1 MTPRTKLLV
10 SLALSGAWFAAQ
22 RLAFGG
28 FYLGLAPVAAVV
40 VAVGALASDR
50 AALRG
55 DLRPLGLG
63 LGLGALL
70 AGLTQLSFA
79 PMASLLPSLPEL
91 VRPLYAAS
99 RVHAPGMEL
108 PAFAMIVV
116 AEELLWRGLLFEA
129 LREQL
134 GAAPAVALSS
144 VVYALAQGG
153 TGSWVVMAVAL
164 AFGLLWGA
172 MRAWTGKL
180 LPGLACHAVWTT
192 VVVLAYPLA

>member
-1 MTPRTKLLV
+1 MTSRTKVLV
-10 SLALSGAWFAAQ
+10 SLALSGAWFVSQ
-22 RLAFGG
+22 KLAWGG
-28 FYLGLAPVAAVV
+28 FYLGLAPVAAVI
-40 VAVGALASDR
+40 VALGARFTDR

-55 DLRPLGLG
+55 DFKQLALG

-70 AGLTQLSFA
+70 AGLTQLLFA
-79 PMASLLPSLPEL
+79 PLASVLPWLPEM

-99 RVHAPGMEL
+99 RMHAFGTEL
-108 PAFAMIVV
+108 PAFATIVV

-129 LREQL
+129 LREKL
-134 GAAPAVALSS
+134 GGPKAVALASL
-144 VVYALAQGG
+144 VYALAQGG

-164 AFGLLWGA
+164 GFGLLWGA
-172 MRAWTGKL
+172 MRAYTDKL